1 MDRNMKGISL
11 HQHQTENL
19 QNQLDRTALPADV
32 QRVLVVKEEVP
43 LEWSSSPDQPDQPDQ
58 PEPETLR
65 IKEEEEEFRIGP
77 EETDVSEEELRSP
90 QRVKTEDGSSSDV
103 KPEVDEV
110 EGPDLVWNPYLTADL
125 QIRTVEKNSQSSG
138 TDASDDDWQEPLS
151 GLGPEG
157 SVTLSGGTGEKQ
169 FHCGICGKIFK
180 HRYELK
186 RHMIVH
192 TGEKPY
198 GCRVCGKRFS
208 NQGNVKR
215 HMSFHTG
222 GKPYGCDLCGYRFDE
237 KVHLEKH
244 MRVHS
249 GENPLRCDSCGKHF
263 KYPSDLK
270 IHMRVHTGEAPFQ
283 CDICGKMF
291 KYRCDLTKHGKVHAG
306 KPQFQCDV
314 CNKRFTY
321 QSSLKKHMSLHAQ
334 EKTFDCDDCDEN
346 NVTIKEVN

>member
-1 MDRNMKGISL
+1 M
-11 HQHQTENL
+11 
-19 QNQLDRTALPADV
+19 LPADV
-32 QRVLVVKEEVP
+32 QQVLVVKEEVP
-43 LEWSSSPDQPDQPDQ
+43 LEWSSSLEEQ
-58 PEPETLR
+58 EPEVLH
-65 IKEEEEEFRIGP
+65 IKEEEEEFSISQEGEQNHGHKKTDIITFLYNEYNEIHEIKAEDNRDPEPSNSSSSRHVKIETNEEDSKGP
-77 EETDVSEEELRSP
+77 ELTGNS
-90 QRVKTEDGSSSDV
+90 
-103 KPEVDEV
+103 
-110 EGPDLVWNPYLTADL
+110 YLNSCL
-125 QIRTVEKNSQSSG
+125 QLNMVEKASQSSE

-151 GLGPEG
+151 ASGPGKDFASGLKETT
-157 SVTLSGGTGEKQ
+157 SLVHTREKQ
-169 FHCGICGKIFK
+169 FHCGVCGKTFK

-198 GCRVCGKRFS
+198 VCCVCSKRFS

-222 GKPYGCDLCGYRFDE
+222 EKPFGCDVCGYRFDE

-249 GENPLRCDSCGKHF
+249 GENPIQCDSCGKHF

-291 KYRCDLTKHGKVHAG
+291 KYRCDLTKHSKVHSG
-306 KPQFQCDV
+306 KAQFPCNV

-321 QSSLKKHMSLHAQ
+321 QSSLKKHMGIHTQ
-334 EKTFDCDDCDEN
+334 EEIFGCGKN
-346 NVTIKEVN
+346 SIAIREVN